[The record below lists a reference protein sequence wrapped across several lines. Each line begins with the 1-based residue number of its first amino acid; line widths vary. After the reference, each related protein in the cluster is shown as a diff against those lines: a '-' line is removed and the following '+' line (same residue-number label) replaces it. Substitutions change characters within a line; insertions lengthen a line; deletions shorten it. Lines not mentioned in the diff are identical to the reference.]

1 MLSLTAWA
9 AKKKTVKPMVS
20 VCDLRTERLVNPM
33 SIDTPTPRLGWRLES
48 TARDVKQ
55 TAYRLIVAS
64 TRQKAEALE
73 GDLWDFTNNR
83 NSYDPDNGSHSQWI
97 PYEGKALKSNTRC
110 YWCVK
115 VTTTQGESDWS
126 EVAMWN
132 VGLLTESDWTGRWI
146 GWDHTM
152 PWDVVSEHSKLSAR
166 YLRKEFDFD
175 KEVRQATLY
184 ISGLGMYEAFING
197 KRVGEQVLA
206 PAPTDYRR
214 TVLYN
219 AFDVTS
225 LLAQKNAIGVVL
237 GNGRYYTMQQDKKP
251 YKITNFGYPTLR
263 ANLIVEFTDGSRKT
277 ISTDEKWKICLDGAI
292 RSNNEYDGEIYD
304 ARKEFDGWTT
314 VGFDDSK
321 WQKAERTA
329 IPYGTLRGAMAE
341 NMKVLKQLQPKS
353 VTSKD
358 GKVIIDMGQNMAG
371 WLKFRLPMLAVGDSV
386 VIRFAEK
393 LDSAG
398 NIWTENLRHAQSTD
412 RYYANGQ
419 EQGRWWHPTFVYHGF
434 RYAEITGL
442 PKATADDFVGEVISD
457 DMEETGYFASS
468 NAILNKV

>member
-1 MLSLTAWA
+1 MKKLLIILLAMLSLTAWA
-9 AKKKTVKPMVS
+9 AKKKTVKPVVS
-20 VCDLRTERLVNPM
+20 VSDLRTERLVNPM

-83 NSYDPDNGSHSQWI
+83 NNYDPNNGSHSQWI

-110 YWCVK
+110 YWRVK

-277 ISTDEKWKICLDGAI
+277 ISTDEKWKICLDTAKMMK
-292 RSNNEYDGEIYD
+292 
-304 ARKEFDGWTT
+304 AMLRKTKN
-314 VGFDDSK
+314 SC
-321 WQKAERTA
+321 
-329 IPYGTLRGAMAE
+329 RG
-341 NMKVLKQLQPKS
+341 
-353 VTSKD
+353 
-358 GKVIIDMGQNMAG
+358 
-371 WLKFRLPMLAVGDSV
+371 
-386 VIRFAEK
+386 
-393 LDSAG
+393 
-398 NIWTENLRHAQSTD
+398 
-412 RYYANGQ
+412 NG
-419 EQGRWWHPTFVYHGF
+419 H
-434 RYAEITGL
+434 
-442 PKATADDFVGEVISD
+442 
-457 DMEETGYFASS
+457 
-468 NAILNKV
+468 ILNCKR